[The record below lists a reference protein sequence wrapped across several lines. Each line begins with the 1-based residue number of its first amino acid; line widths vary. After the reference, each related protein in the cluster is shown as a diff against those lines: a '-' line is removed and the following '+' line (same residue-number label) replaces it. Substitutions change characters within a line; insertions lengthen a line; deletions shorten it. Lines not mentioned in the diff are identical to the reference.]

1 MILTNKFVWFTTVT
15 LKFKFFVMINQFD
28 FILLDSLVFV
38 HYKCFRACLCK
49 YFVHKDYTL
58 QLILTSPVG
67 HKLNAP

>member
-1 MILTNKFVWFTTVT
+1 
-15 LKFKFFVMINQFD
+15 MINQFD

-38 HYKCFRACLCK
+38 YYKCFRACLCK
-49 YFVHKDYTL
+49 YFVHKDYIL